1 MDATLNAARP
11 HDAFSTLMW
20 TLRRRLKLADAPRGD
35 EWRPPV
41 ESCVR
46 EAGDEKELDLD
57 KLRHEVRAEIAR
69 GGEAKLSEAAAAV
82 EGIIQEWERTR
93 DDKEFAMRTRFFPSG
108 VKIPGVKWTD

>member
-1 MDATLNAARP
+1 
-11 HDAFSTLMW
+11 MW

-69 GGEAKLSEAAAAV
+69 GGEAKLSEGSGKVQGRGGEAKLSEAAAAV